1 MYIGQVVG
9 TVVATVKHEAFAG
22 HKLLLVDRLDLA
34 GQPTAEYDICVDMAR
49 AGVGDRVLVL
59 DEGNGARQV
68 LNRQVAPVR
77 AVIVGI
83 VDDVYLTDGH

>member
-1 MYIGQVVG
+1 
-9 TVVATVKHEAFAG
+9 
-22 HKLLLVDRLDLA
+22 
-34 GQPTAEYDICVDMAR
+34 
-49 AGVGDRVLVL
+49 
-59 DEGNGARQV
+59 V